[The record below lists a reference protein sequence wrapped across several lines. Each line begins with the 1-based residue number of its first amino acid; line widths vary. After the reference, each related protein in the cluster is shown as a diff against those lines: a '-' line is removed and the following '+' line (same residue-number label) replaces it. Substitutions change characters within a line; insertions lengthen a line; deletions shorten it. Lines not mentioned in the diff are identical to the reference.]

1 MDTYSDDSNEQ
12 LTQITEI
19 SKLLSVLYN
28 QLESVL
34 SDPNASYNEGDDI
47 IENIETLTRV
57 KKILIN
63 NYLQMNANAQQTSI
77 SQRIAYDETMSA
89 INASDKL
96 ISESKKNISVINQD
110 KYNRLRLIE
119 INNYY
124 GSQYSNHQKI
134 ILYLIVLCV
143 FFLITIILKNRNIL
157 SNNIFYIINIIVVSI
172 SFICIG
178 YMVKDSYDRSNMM
191 YDEYDYGFNYNQT
204 ISNYPVT
211 TTNSKDTSSNIP
223 SISCNI
229 DGSKF
234 CSENQTFNVDSKKC
248 EINPAPATE
257 INSPTSLSGDLFI
270 IDKSNN
276 TEIQI

>member
-157 SNNIFYIINIIVVSI
+157 SNNIF
-172 SFICIG
+172 
-178 YMVKDSYDRSNMM
+178 
-191 YDEYDYGFNYNQT
+191 
-204 ISNYPVT
+204 
-211 TTNSKDTSSNIP
+211 
-223 SISCNI
+223 
-229 DGSKF
+229 
-234 CSENQTFNVDSKKC
+234 
-248 EINPAPATE
+248 
-257 INSPTSLSGDLFI
+257 
-270 IDKSNN
+270 
-276 TEIQI
+276 